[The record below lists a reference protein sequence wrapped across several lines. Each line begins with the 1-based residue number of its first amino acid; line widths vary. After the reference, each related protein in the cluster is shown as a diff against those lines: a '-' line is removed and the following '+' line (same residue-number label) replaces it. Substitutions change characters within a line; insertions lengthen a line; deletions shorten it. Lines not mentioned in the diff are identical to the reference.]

1 MAYSNSFFGLR
12 RGSTK
17 TMTFSVLNGVQITKD
32 RVEGGA
38 NPRTDGQQSQRSL
51 FANAVKFYKHSQ
63 KALFKFAYEDKR
75 SNESDYNAFMR
86 HNVSRSAIFDKSAV
100 DSTTF
105 PALGNNWILSAGSLP
120 SPKLVYNGNDNGW
133 QMPAPSATM
142 GGADNIAAISTILI
156 NDFGLQRGDIVT
168 IVLVSS
174 QVSNLED
181 RPSADPMWLIEQF
194 EVNPESTDERY
205 LMYSGN
211 GTVNVA
217 RTVYPRIAAACGVI
231 FSRPIK
237 GQPLLVSTS
246 ELVNNYVA
254 NNIIAGTYN
263 IGYRNAALA
272 SWGASQEAIL
282 QGSLLPESQIQPLPA
297 NVVSV
302 NGSIALPVA
311 MRIVP
316 GASASAAIQF
326 DRTYTATEGDFTASI
341 DNVGLSLSFGNNLNI
356 EVDASVPDG
365 TVFTVAFKGQS
376 IITVNVVGEVLT
388 VDGEDSPLEGVQM
401 QPGSDRAFVLTTAG
415 VDTLD
420 ADDFTTSSQNV
431 TVALTAAKTITVT
444 VQEDAAVGAPF
455 NVMFRDQVIISGEVI
470 AGITSGIMEAGQSVA
485 EMSVRGFS
493 LNESAKDFEVT
504 LSDDNDSY
512 DVNFND
518 SNDYTFY
525 DDDGDFTGGLFTLSW
540 TADTIKVESSNPAD
554 RPVTLKVY
562 SITEGG
568 ATIYPLS

>member
-63 KALFKFAYEDKR
+63 QALFKFAYEDKR

-86 HNVSRSAIFDKSAV
+86 HNVSRSAIFEKDAV
-100 DSTTF
+100 DSPTF
-105 PALGNNWILSAGSLP
+105 PALGNNWILSDGSLP
-120 SPKLVYNGNDNGW
+120 SPKLVYNGNENEW
-133 QMPAPSATM
+133 QMAAPSATM
-142 GGADNIAAISTILI
+142 GAGDIAAISTILI

-174 QVSNLED
+174 LVSSLND
-181 RPSADPMWLIEQF
+181 RPSADPVWSIEQF

-205 LMYSGN
+205 LMNSGN

-217 RTVYPRIAAACGVI
+217 QTVYPRIAAACGVI

-237 GQPLLVSTS
+237 GQPLKVSTS

-272 SWGASQEAIL
+272 SWGATQEAIL

-302 NGSIALPVA
+302 NGNIALPAA

-316 GASASAAIQF
+316 GQSASAAIQF
-326 DRTYTATEGDFTASI
+326 DRTYTAAEGDFTASI
-341 DNVGLSLSFGNNLNI
+341 ENVGLTIGFGNNLDI

-376 IITVNVVGEVLT
+376 IITVNVAGEVLT
-388 VDGEDSPLEGVQM
+388 VDGEDSPLEGVEMAQ
-401 QPGSDRAFVLTTAG
+401 GSDRAFVLTTAG
-415 VDTLD
+415 IASLA
-420 ADDFTTSSQNV
+420 ADDFTTSSENV

-444 VQEDAAVGAPF
+444 VQEDAAEGATF
-455 NVMFRDQVIISGEVI
+455 NVMFRDQIIISGTVAAAETV
-470 AGITSGIMEAGQSVA
+470 ITSVNDSA
-485 EMSVRGFS
+485 EFPVYIGTIIGG
-493 LNESAKDFEVT
+493 EPKQVT
-504 LSDDNDSY
+504 LG
-512 DVNFND
+512 
-518 SNDYTFY
+518 YTGPSPLIEDFSASKEGWTLSI
-525 DDDGDFTGGLFTLSW
+525 DGDKLTVSSSTLIEGTTYISYKEQR
-540 TADTIKVESSNPAD
+540 IIEVSNP
-554 RPVTLKVY
+554 
-562 SITEGG
+562 S
-568 ATIYPLS
+568 

>member
-38 NPRTDGQQSQRSL
+38 NPRTDGQQTQRSL

-86 HNVSRSAIFDKSAV
+86 HNVSRSAIFEKGAV
-100 DSTTF
+100 DSPTF

-142 GGADNIAAISTILI
+142 GEGNIAAISTILI

-174 QVSNLED
+174 QVSSLED

-302 NGSIALPVA
+302 NGSIDLPVA

-326 DRTYTATEGDFTASI
+326 DRTYTAAEGDFTASI
-341 DNVGLSLSFGNNLNI
+341 DNVGLTLGFGNNLDI

-376 IITVNVVGEVLT
+376 ILTVNVVGEVLT
-388 VDGEDSPLEGVQM
+388 VDGEDSPLEGVEMAQ
-401 QPGSDRAFVLTTAG
+401 GSDRAFVLTTAG
-415 VDTLD
+415 VATLA
-420 ADDFTTSSQNV
+420 ADDFTTSSENV

-444 VQEDAAVGAPF
+444 VQEDAAVAAPF
-455 NVMFRDQVIISGEVI
+455 NVMFRDQVIISGNVTVDLN
-470 AGITSGIMEAGQSVA
+470 ITTSSLTVSPGSSPTTNISSKVTDLVGSSLFVNIHQASG
-485 EMSVRGFS
+485 
-493 LNESAKDFEVT
+493 
-504 LSDDNDSY
+504 
-512 DVNFND
+512 D
-518 SNDYTFY
+518 SNEVLMEFDPASSTWKWAENTSI
-525 DDDGDFTGGLFTLSW
+525 GVRLANNVLQAIWSGGSFTLISLIEIVDDEEV
-540 TADTIKVESSNPAD
+540 AHPFVVE
-554 RPVTLKVY
+554 
-562 SITEGG
+562 
-568 ATIYPLS
+568 